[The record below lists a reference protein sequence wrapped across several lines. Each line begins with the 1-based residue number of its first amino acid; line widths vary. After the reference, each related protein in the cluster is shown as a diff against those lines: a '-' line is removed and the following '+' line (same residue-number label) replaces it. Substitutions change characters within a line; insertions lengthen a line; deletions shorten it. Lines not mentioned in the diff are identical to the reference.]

1 MRQSRHPGEIYP
13 APGQWL
19 HCNPYWH
26 HRFVPARLRLPLR
39 QAPPALLPHP
49 DRPKPAAF
57 ACCAAVA
64 QTTDLLL
71 NLLLTFNN
79 LIKLILTFLNLSTQ
93 GVNIRLVIS
102 ELLLE
107 LS

>member
-1 MRQSRHPGEIYP
+1 
-13 APGQWL
+13 
-19 HCNPYWH
+19 
-26 HRFVPARLRLPLR
+26 LPCR
-39 QAPPALLPHP
+39 T
-49 DRPKPAAF
+49 
-57 ACCAAVA
+57 AVA